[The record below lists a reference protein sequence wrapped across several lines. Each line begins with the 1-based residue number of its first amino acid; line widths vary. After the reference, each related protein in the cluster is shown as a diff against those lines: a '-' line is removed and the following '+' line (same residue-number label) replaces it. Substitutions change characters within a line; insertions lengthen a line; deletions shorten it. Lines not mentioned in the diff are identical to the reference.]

1 MKKNIK
7 DTFEYEEELEICYDD
22 STTALNQCNKKWAFS
37 KLEFSLY
44 QEAYEYVKDL
54 QREDNEFDV
63 TIAKLKDHTRKQF
76 NDFIS
81 TSKRTKSELANHPD
95 IQNLENTHRK

>member
-1 MKKNIK
+1 M
-7 DTFEYEEELEICYDD
+7 
-22 STTALNQCNKKWAFS
+22 Q
-37 KLEFSLY
+37 
-44 QEAYEYVKDL
+44 YEYVKDL

-81 TSKRTKSELANHPD
+81 TSERTKSELANHPD
-95 IQNLENTHRK
+95 IQNLEKKVDELLKLFRLKYQVGSRLSTLH